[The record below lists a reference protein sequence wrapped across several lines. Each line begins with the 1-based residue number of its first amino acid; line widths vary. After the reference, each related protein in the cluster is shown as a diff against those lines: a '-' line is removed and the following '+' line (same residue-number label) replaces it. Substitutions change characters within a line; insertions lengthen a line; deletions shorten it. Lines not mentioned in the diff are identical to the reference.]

1 MSDDGREP
9 AHHKDLATRDDSSDA
24 ASEDTPSQGPNLTLL
39 YSLIGLAL
47 VLAIGFAMMI
57 VFPFYRRR

>member
-1 MSDDGREP
+1 MSDDGQEP
-9 AHHKDLATRDDSSDA
+9 VHHEDIQTQSALSDA
-24 ASEDTPSQGPNLTLL
+24 SSEDPPSQGPNLTLL